1 MKILTLL
8 GTILAT
14 SGLLAA
20 QVPEDPVLRARSER
34 GLAPNLA
41 EGDLPPV
48 PRVITEPPPLPPP
61 EIHHKDL
68 RQSRYVRRGSKHK
81 LGQQTRV
88 HAKRMVKHAPKKKK

>member
-8 GTILAT
+8 GTTLAT
-14 SGLLAA
+14 FGLFAA
-20 QVPEDPVLRARSER
+20 QVPEDPVLRARSQR
-34 GLAPNLA
+34 GLSENLG

-68 RQSRYVRRGSKHK
+68 RRSRYTRRSRSKK
-81 LGQQTRV
+81 KIGKQTRV
-88 HAKRMVKHAPKKKK
+88 SSKRLVKRAPRHK